1 MPFSDKIES
10 PVAWKSTASPVVGDR
25 AMWIRAV
32 AIIASAVAGILIA
45 YGHLVRDV
53 AHLWTEH
60 PSYNHGMLIVPAVL
74 CLLFMR
80 RRLIAAE
87 VPQPTFLGLFVL
99 SGLSFLGALAAAVS
113 VEIVQQFTVVA
124 MLVVLV
130 GTIVGKEVFRLLLFP
145 LGLLFF
151 AVPFGGEITPILQDL
166 TAAVTVELLRLL
178 DVPVYQ
184 EGRFLM
190 VPGRSWEVADSC
202 VGLQYI
208 FPSLALGYVFAGM
221 LFQQWIPRV
230 VFMIASFIMP
240 ILANFVRA
248 TLIVILAQASDSR
261 LGLGADHYA
270 YAWVIFGLMEFSL
283 FLVALRWRERPAVD
297 ALLGQRPLSSVTLPR
312 VCFPL
317 RRMMLVAACGVGI
330 AILPVALSI
339 QQASVR
345 FQPQAVSEFRA
356 SPPWSLRTEFSGE
369 WKPPA
374 NGALG
379 STLQTFS
386 SGQDEVHLAIAFFGI
401 QQKGDKLVNLWRPLI
416 DRSEGLR
423 LSQTSVPARLHGQAL
438 PVAES
443 IVKISSSGRRY
454 LVWSWYWIDGRI
466 TADAYYAKVLEGIA
480 RLWGRPQGAVLV
492 LITGDQ
498 ADRTAAREVL
508 QRFSDALGNI
518 DESLH
523 RSFLNE

>member
-1 MPFSDKIES
+1 
-10 PVAWKSTASPVVGDR
+10 
-25 AMWIRAV
+25 MWIRAAV
-32 AIIASAVAGILIA
+32 IVVSAVAGMLIA
-45 YGHLVRDV
+45 YGNLVRDV
-53 AHLWTEH
+53 ANIWSEH
-60 PSYNHGMLIVPAVL
+60 PSYSHGMLVVPAVL
-74 CLLFMR
+74 CLIFMR

-87 VPQPTFLGLFVL
+87 VPRPAFLGLVVL

-113 VEIVQQFTVVA
+113 VEIVQQFIVVA
-124 MLVVLV
+124 MLVALV
-130 GTIVGKEVFRLLLFP
+130 GTIVGKEVFRFLLFP

-151 AVPFGGEITPILQDL
+151 AVPFGGEISPILQDL
-166 TAAVTVELLRLL
+166 TAAVTVESLRLL

-208 FPSLALGYVFAGM
+208 FPSLALGYVFAGT
-221 LFQQWIPRV
+221 LFQHWVPRI
-230 VFMIASFIMP
+230 VFMSASFIMP

-283 FLVALRWRERPAVD
+283 FLVALRWRERPPVD
-297 ALLGQRPLSSVTLPR
+297 ALPEKRPVSSVTLDR
-312 VCFPL
+312 ACFPL
-317 RRMMLVAACGVGI
+317 RRMGLVAVCGVGI
-330 AILPVALSI
+330 AALPVALSI
-339 QQASVR
+339 QQTSVR
-345 FQPQAVSEFRA
+345 FQSQPLSEFKA
-356 SPPWSLRTEFSGE
+356 SAPWSLRTEFSGE
-369 WKPPA
+369 WKPLSD
-374 NGALG
+374 GALG
-379 STLQTFS
+379 STFQTFS
-386 SGQDEVHLAIAFFGI
+386 SGQDDVHLAIVFYGI

-416 DRSEGLR
+416 DRGEGLR
-423 LSQTSVPARLHGQAL
+423 LSQTSVPARFHGQEL

-443 IVKISSSGRRY
+443 IVKISSNGRRY
-454 LVWSWYWIDGRI
+454 LVWSWYWIDGHI
-466 TADAYYAKVLEGIA
+466 TANAYYAKVLEGIA
-480 RLWGRPQGAVLV
+480 RLWGRPQGAVLF

-498 ADRTAAREVL
+498 ADRTAARALL